1 MEEIGTRVSKN
12 KGIKSLK
19 KLHKSSNCCC
29 FCLTAKTGAYIIGIG
44 LLINLLAELSH
55 GLAIRAILKVVALIP
70 FLMMVFNDTAYSRQ
84 LYLFGFCVTQ
94 PLIAAVNLCY
104 YQNILV
110 DSVAFGDLF
119 CWFSKK
125 WISTMG
131 GDKEFE
137 ESQNECND
145 ADEDEQ
151 QDCEANLDQCPAL
164 PGGAF
169 KVLFVITPIVL
180 VMNVHFAFVLFT
192 HYKNSRLQESM
203 GGCADE
209 NGPEYEDQVD
219 DE

>member
-1 MEEIGTRVSKN
+1 MDEIGTRVSKN
-12 KGIKSLK
+12 KGVKSLK

-29 FCLTAKTGAYIIGIG
+29 FCLSAKTGAYIIGIG
-44 LLINLLAELSH
+44 LLLNLLSEMSH
-55 GLAIRAILKVVALIP
+55 GLALRAILKVIALAPFIWMCFDDSAYTRQL
-70 FLMMVFNDTAYSRQ
+70 FLM
-84 LYLFGFCVTQ
+84 LFSVTQ
-94 PLIAAVNLCY
+94 PLIAAVNLVY

-110 DSVAFGDLF
+110 DSVAFGDVF

-137 ESQNECND
+137 ESQNECAE

-169 KVLFVITPIVL
+169 KVLFVITPIVI

-192 HYKNSRLQESM
+192 HYKNSRLPVEQ
-203 GGCADE
+203 GGCADAT
-209 NGPEYEDQVD
+209 GPEYEDQVD

>member
-1 MEEIGTRVSKN
+1 
-12 KGIKSLK
+12 
-19 KLHKSSNCCC
+19 
-29 FCLTAKTGAYIIGIG
+29 
-44 LLINLLAELSH
+44 
-55 GLAIRAILKVVALIP
+55 
-70 FLMMVFNDTAYSRQ
+70 MMVFNDTAYSRQ

>member
-1 MEEIGTRVSKN
+1 MQEVGDRVSKN

-29 FCLTAKTGAYIIGIG
+29 FCLDAKTGAFIIGFG
-44 LLINLLAELSH
+44 LILNLLSEASH
-55 GLAIRAILKVVALIP
+55 GLALRAILKVLAIIP
-70 FLMMVFNDTAYSRQ
+70 FVWMCFDDTAYMRQ
-84 LYLFGFCVTQ
+84 MYLFAFCVTQ
-94 PLIAAVNLCY
+94 PLIAAVNICY

-125 WISTMG
+125 WISTVG

-180 VMNVHFAFVLFT
+180 VMNVHFCFVLFT
-192 HYKNSRLQESM
+192 HYKNSKLPASQ
-203 GGCADE
+203 GGCDDAA
-209 NGPEYEDQVD
+209 GPEYEDFD
-219 DE
+219 DEN

>member
-1 MEEIGTRVSKN
+1 MVMLGWAICYPMITLSEPYAPIM
-12 KGIKSLK
+12 
-19 KLHKSSNCCC
+19 
-29 FCLTAKTGAYIIGIG
+29 LTATLRAVFAGILLIVVAVLFKRPVPKTLRDFVYILAIG
-44 LLINLLAELSH
+44 LTATSLGFWGMFYAGTLVAP
-55 GLAIRAILKVVALIP
+55 GLATVIS
-70 FLMMVFNDTAYSRQ
+70 N
-84 LYLFGFCVTQ
+84 TQ
-94 PLIAAVNLCY
+94 PLIAAVNIVY

-180 VMNVHFAFVLFT
+180 VMNVHFCFVLFT
-192 HYKNSRLQESM
+192 HYKNSKLPASQ
-203 GGCADE
+203 GGCDDAA
-209 NGPEYEDQVD
+209 GPEYEDFD
-219 DE
+219 DEN